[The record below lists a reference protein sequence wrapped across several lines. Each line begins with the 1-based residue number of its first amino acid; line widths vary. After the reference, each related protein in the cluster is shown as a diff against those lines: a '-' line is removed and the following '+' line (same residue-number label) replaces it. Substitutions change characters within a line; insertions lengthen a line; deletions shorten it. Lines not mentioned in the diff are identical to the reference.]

1 MAKGKLG
8 SGKSKVISENTS
20 PFVKGGSKH
29 MAKFTGSGTARP
41 GLAESDTPGKRGYS
55 PAKGGKGHMV
65 GFMGSGTVKPGV
77 SEAASH
83 APRGPASKAG
93 RRGK

>member
-1 MAKGKLG
+1 
-8 SGKSKVISENTS
+8 
-20 PFVKGGSKH
+20 
-29 MAKFTGSGTARP
+29 MAKFSGSGVVKP
-41 GLAESDTPGKRGYS
+41 GVSESDAPGKRGFT